1 MWSYNHMHRRIEIL
15 TIINRT
21 SFFLHL
27 HCQHTPAF
35 TLWKGKWKTWP
46 IQSQSALIWQR
57 QVWIGTG
64 SVILLFLSLS
74 VGSHALPSCLHVG
87 LAPARE
93 CRMSQANTAL
103 ISSIVLSPIH
113 HSGKIHMGTLILP
126 LLPGRP
132 GKFSEVIATD
142 SVRS

>member
-1 MWSYNHMHRRIEIL
+1 MWSYHHMHRRIEIL

-21 SFFLHL
+21 SFLL
-27 HCQHTPAF
+27 RGHCQQMPAN
-35 TLWKGKWKTWP
+35 TLWKGKWKTLP
-46 IQSQSALIWQR
+46 TQSQSALIWQR
-57 QVWIGTG
+57 QVRIGTG
-64 SVILLFLSLS
+64 TVILLFLSLS
-74 VGSHALPSCLHVG
+74 VGSHALPSCLHVC

-113 HSGKIHMGTLILP
+113 HSGKISMGILILP

-132 GKFSEVIATD
+132 GKFSEVISTD